1 MCLSRQR
8 GEAIPRTPTRG
19 VSTMV
24 HDVKERLEGRSVR
37 LASRRCAFTVCNNC
51 RCDASDFLRGG
62 RFLLGP
68 PRQRTRK
75 RICPSQRKAFS
86 FNDMQ
91 GSCQLAHCSSTVTIV
106 SMHARARCSTW
117 NNWHA
122 SCKGRELT
130 GSGLGAVGIVTIV
143 SMHGRR
149 ARGRGRVGGR
159 SARLPA
165 RRVRPHDRRPKADGR
180 AGTRSTPAPRDPAS
194 PPACGL
200 VSRQRH
206 ACKDRANLRA
216 AAILLAGGEC
226 KRAVNAVHLFIH
238 RGWDPP

>member
-1 MCLSRQR
+1 MTAKRGAAFVMSLSPDMCLSRQR

-51 RCDASDFLRGG
+51 RCDAGDFLRGG

-68 PRQRTRK
+68 PRSRARK

-143 SMHGRR
+143 SMRERR
-149 ARGRGRVGGR
+149 ARGLWACWWPVCPTARRVCPPARRPWAVGRVG
-159 SARLPA
+159 A
-165 RRVRPHDRRPKADGR
+165 
-180 AGTRSTPAPRDPAS
+180 RSTPAPRDPAC

-206 ACKDRANLRA
+206 ACKDRANSRA
-216 AAILLAGGEC
+216 
-226 KRAVNAVHLFIH
+226 AVNALVTKSVNE
-238 RGWDPP
+238 R